1 MAGGPQANGDM
12 GRLENGIAG
21 GRGGL
26 ERAAFQGFPYGIVI
40 IDHDGRIVSR
50 NIQAARLIEAKGLDD
65 GEASCCSLLGC
76 RDPQTVL
83 AGVCITE
90 LALSRG
96 EPLPEIRV
104 DVETRDGAVKALWVA
119 AAPLQESSHFV
130 LQLRPGPAR
139 DRRRRTDP
147 HWMTGPSL
155 HIRTLGRM
163 LVQSAEGPLEGG
175 WLDQRTGQLL
185 RYLLTERN
193 RFVQT
198 DEIGEN
204 LWSNADFA
212 IAGSVRYYVHALRR
226 KIEPQRGH
234 REPSSFILSRA
245 GGYRLNLELVKVDA
259 DDFER
264 RISAGLA
271 SARSN
276 PDAAVE
282 DLESGLAL
290 YEGDFLAD
298 VPYAEWAMAERDRLH
313 NLACTGLRRL
323 TDIHLGRDAPSNAV
337 RALERLAAMTPYDE
351 GVLRQ
356 LMELDIAA
364 GRRSDAI
371 RRYNVLR
378 SRIRHMFGHDPSF
391 TPADL
396 TSTPAGPAGRAGE
409 ATARRQPTREI

>member
-1 MAGGPQANGDM
+1 M
-12 GRLENGIAG
+12 GRLDNGIAG
-21 GRGGL
+21 GTGGL
-26 ERAAFQGFPYGIVI
+26 ERAAFEGFPYGIVV
-40 IDHDGRIVSR
+40 IDREGSVVSR
-50 NIQAARLIEAKGLDD
+50 NVQATRLIEAMGLSEA
-65 GEASCCSLLGC
+65 EASCCKLLGC
-76 RDPQTVL
+76 RTAETVL
-83 AGVCITE
+83 ADVCIAE
-90 LALSRG
+90 LALARG
-96 EPLPEIRV
+96 EQMPEIRV
-104 DVETRDGAVKALWVA
+104 DVKASDGSVRALWVA
-119 AAPLQESSHFV
+119 AAPLLDGEHFV

-139 DRRRRTDP
+139 DRRRRTDL

-155 HIRTLGRM
+155 HVRTLGRIF
-163 LVQSAEGPLEGG
+163 VESAQGPLEGS

-259 DDFER
+259 DEFER
-264 RISAGLA
+264 HIMAGLA
-271 SARSN
+271 GMHSD
-276 PDAAVE
+276 PEAAVK

-290 YEGDFLAD
+290 YKGDFLAD
-298 VPYAEWAMAERDRLH
+298 VPYAEWAMTERDRLH

-323 TDIHLGRDAPSNAV
+323 TDIHLEQDATTSAV
-337 RALERLAAMTPYDE
+337 QALERLAAMTPYDE
-351 GVLRQ
+351 GVHRQ

-378 SRIRHMFGHDPSF
+378 SRIRHMFGHDLSF

-396 TSTPAGPAGRAGE
+396 TAPATGGPDIAKA
-409 ATARRQPTREI
+409 ASRQLAQQVADRD